1 VVRGRSGFDRPNPGE
16 GVVGGEGTEAW
27 ELHQVK
33 AHLLVLGI
41 EAGVS
46 CSGGATQVGGSA
58 AEVQRRRGSLVRD
71 WRGGGVGELR
81 EAKAELSR
89 VSARAEELQRGGSMA
104 GLRSL
109 GLRMDGG
116 GVQGSGSG
124 ETANERGEQFAGVLV
139 VLVRTRD
146 RGPGAALH
154 GPRWRRGG
162 GRRGFSGRVARG
174 WRLQRE
180 E

>member
-1 VVRGRSGFDRPNPGE
+1 M
-16 GVVGGEGTEAW
+16 W

-81 EAKAELSR
+81 EAKAELAR
-89 VSARAEELQRGGSMA
+89 VLARAERAWRGGSTV
-104 GLRSL
+104 GLSL
-109 GLRMDGG
+109 LGF
-116 GVQGSGSG
+116 
-124 ETANERGEQFAGVLV
+124 ER
-139 VLVRTRD
+139 T
-146 RGPGAALH
+146 AALFW
-154 GPRWRRGG
+154 G
-162 GRRGFSGRVARG
+162 
-174 WRLQRE
+174 L
-180 E
+180 